1 MGENADILILSVS
14 MTVVELLSFL
24 TTKAKREIK

>member
-14 MTVVELLSFL
+14 LTVVELLSFL
-24 TTKAKREIK
+24 TTKAKGK